1 MVRGPA
7 LAGDSLAGGSPAA
20 GLLRFDADLR
30 GVADVAGP
38 SAAADERAPAAVRRD
53 ADGEGCLLDTG
64 SFLAERA
71 RHAQVVQA
79 ILGSCLHAG
88 QPRFTLNR
96 QALSG
101 LPPRL

>member
-1 MVRGPA
+1 
-7 LAGDSLAGGSPAA
+7 
-20 GLLRFDADLR
+20 
-30 GVADVAGP
+30 VAGP

-96 QALSG
+96 QAQSG

>member
-1 MVRGPA
+1 MVRGPRP
-7 LAGDSLAGGSPAA
+7 AGGSLAA
-20 GLLRFDADLR
+20 GLPRAEADLR
-30 GVADVAGP
+30 GVAEVAGP
-38 SAAADERAPAAVRRD
+38 AVAADERAPEALRRD

-96 QALSG
+96 QAQSG